1 MELPG
6 YNTMEPHPHTN
17 EHCSSLRDCV
27 QIEAK
32 ILPVLNKQLG
42 CNKSYKHY
50 MNRMKSLR
58 KEYNGYA
65 ELFRCSSGF
74 GWDPITKRFTA
85 PDEVWKEY
93 FKGHP
98 NSENMRDNTF
108 EDFEDLQI
116 IFESATARGNNSF
129 GLGDDANAEAFEVE
143 NDVQEKE
150 DEIHTENV
158 TETNETTLR
167 ASKEKLPSRKRAKPN
182 GDGDASESINPGDR
196 SEKVLTEM
204 IGVSTNIMNLMQ
216 QREERH
222 QKEAEEKEAEKRK
235 NNVWDAIKEIPDL
248 EQDICYDAVRNP
260 HDIAHLKRR
269 GNKRCNNLNINP
281 ARDRFSLIASPFK
294 SFIFGVS

>member
-1 MELPG
+1 MESGEPLLPKKARAG
-6 YNTMEPHPHTN
+6 YLQWTSQESQLLMR
-17 EHCSSLRDCV
+17 LLVYGIRRGWRDSNGSMTKTTV
-27 QIEAK
+27 EAK
-32 ILPVLNKQLG
+32 ILPVLNKQLR

-50 MNRMKSLR
+50 MNQMKSLR

-65 ELFRCSSGF
+65 ELLRCSSGF

-129 GLGDDANAEAFEVE
+129 GLGDDTNAEAFEVE

-158 TETNETTLR
+158 IETNETTRR

-235 NNVWDAIKEIPDL
+235 NNVWDAIK
-248 EQDICYDAVRNP
+248 
-260 HDIAHLKRR
+260 
-269 GNKRCNNLNINP
+269 
-281 ARDRFSLIASPFK
+281 RFLTWNMIYAMMQ
-294 SFIFGVS
+294 